1 MLACSD
7 VFSRFLLAR
16 LHMDSLLVKRSPAK
30 VIQALK
36 NLPKGMNQTYDEA
49 MKRIQQ
55 QDEEDRTLAYRVLSW
70 IVFAYRPLSVEELQC
85 ALAVSPGMS
94 RLDLDEFVLGGRLT
108 SYCAGLVIIDEESRI
123 TRLVRM

>member
-1 MLACSD
+1 
-7 VFSRFLLAR
+7 
-16 LHMDSLLVKRSPAK
+16 MD
-30 VIQALK
+30 
-36 NLPKGMNQTYDEA
+36 QTYDEA

-85 ALAVSPGMS
+85 ALAVSPGMT
-94 RLDLDEFVLGGRLT
+94 RLEPEEFVFEECLT
-108 SYCAGLVIIDEESRI
+108 SYCAGLVVIDEESRI